1 MKFIITSV
9 HHVNASAGN
18 TTFIIKWLCPPNMR
32 DMKFERYIQMQE
44 IQVYTVHLGFLSH
57 RIEEELNFE

>member
-9 HHVNASAGN
+9 HRVNASAGN
-18 TTFIIKWLCPPNMR
+18 TSFIIKWLCPPSMR